1 MSRPTRRSLA
11 FLLLLAGFLACALP
25 PAKASAQSLK
35 GLVVDRSTGAPVVLA
50 RVTLLDL
57 DSLPVVSALTNL
69 TGYFVVSAPESGSYW
84 VHAEAGFYWSHFDGP
99 VSLSPE
105 DTAAVGVTLLPR
117 PVEVEG
123 LVVEARSR
131 ARRMIQGGYYE
142 RQGTGIGWQLDREQ
156 ITGRGRVSTALRA
169 VPWVSVVSAGF
180 GDFEPV
186 LRGWRS
192 FSRVDPGGRC
202 YPRVYID
209 GMLFSPG
216 GEMPTDLDRVLGP
229 DEVEAMEVFQSPRVP
244 GRFGGAHM
252 APCGVIA
259 VWRR

>member
-1 MSRPTRRSLA
+1 
-11 FLLLLAGFLACALP
+11 
-25 PAKASAQSLK
+25 
-35 GLVVDRSTGAPVVLA
+35 VVLA